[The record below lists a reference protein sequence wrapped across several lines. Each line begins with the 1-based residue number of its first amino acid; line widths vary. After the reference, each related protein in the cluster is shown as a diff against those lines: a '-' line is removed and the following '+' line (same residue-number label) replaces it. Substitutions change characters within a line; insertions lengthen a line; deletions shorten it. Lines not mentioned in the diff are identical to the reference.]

1 MPAGGIS
8 DKLGSGAIV
17 ASFPPRKRVLC
28 VLNRA
33 GSLFRKHNI
42 TPYLATNRQKRAV
55 YRTPDSKT
63 VGWTGE
69 SGLPLAANPWD
80 LYLFSSPSI
89 YLAALTKGATPSRLT
104 TLPTSRAS

>member
-1 MPAGGIS
+1 MIS
-8 DKLGSGAIV
+8 SDRGRSWHPSPPKEGAV
-17 ASFPPRKRVLC
+17 CFESSWL
-28 VLNRA
+28 
-33 GSLFRKHNI
+33 SFRKHNI

-63 VGWTGE
+63 VGWTGG

-89 YLAALTKGATPSRLT
+89 YLGALTKGATPFRLT